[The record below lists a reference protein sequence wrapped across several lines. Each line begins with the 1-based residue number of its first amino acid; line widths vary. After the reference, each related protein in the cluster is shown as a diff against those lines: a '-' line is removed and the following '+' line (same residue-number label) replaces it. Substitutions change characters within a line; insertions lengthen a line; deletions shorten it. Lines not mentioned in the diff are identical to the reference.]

1 MQRLD
6 GPVPERAGRKRKWAE
21 QRLDLSPKKV
31 LKPPT
36 KGVPRVK
43 LLCGADLLESF
54 GVPHLWK
61 SEDIALI
68 VGRYGLVCVT
78 RAGSDAQ
85 KFIYDSDV
93 LWQHRQNIHLVT
105 EWVTNDISSTRIRQ
119 ALRRGQSIRY
129 LVPDPVQEYIEQ
141 RCLYSRESEELNA
154 GLTLAPLERNTGD
167 TNAGEATAS

>member
-1 MQRLD
+1 MLYS
-6 GPVPERAGRKRKWAE
+6 
-21 QRLDLSPKKV
+21 LS
-31 LKPPT
+31 LS
-36 KGVPRVK
+36 GVPQIK

-68 VGRYGLVCVT
+68 VGHYGLVCIT

-85 KFIYDSDV
+85 KFIYESEV
-93 LWQHRQNIHLVT
+93 LWQHRHNIHLVS
-105 EWVTNDISSTRIRQ
+105 EWVPNDISSTRIRQ

-141 RCLYSRESEELNA
+141 HRLYSRESEENNA
-154 GLTLAPLERNTGD
+154 GLTLAPLERNMAGA
-167 TNAGEATAS
+167 NARNTVAS